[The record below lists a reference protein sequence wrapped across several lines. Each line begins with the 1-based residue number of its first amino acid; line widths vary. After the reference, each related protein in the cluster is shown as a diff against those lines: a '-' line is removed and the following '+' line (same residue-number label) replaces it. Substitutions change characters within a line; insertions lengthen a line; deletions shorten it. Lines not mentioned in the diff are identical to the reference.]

1 MKGKTMVLI
10 ILIASILLVTL
21 SWFVLEFIIDAY
33 DIDRAM
39 ANTIET
45 YIL

>member
-1 MKGKTMVLI
+1 MKGKTMVLL
-10 ILIASILLVTL
+10 ILIASVVFVTL

-33 DIDRAM
+33 DIERAM